1 MTTLFKIFKG
11 EIIQPGGDDPRGL
24 LQGFKNAGLNFIRAT
39 RVHQDPQGA
48 IPQGFPAPVQL
59 AAHYGYAAGQGL

>member
-11 EIIQPGGDDPRGL
+11 EIIQPCGDDPRGL

-39 RVHQDPQGA
+39 RVHQDP
-48 IPQGFPAPVQL
+48 
-59 AAHYGYAAGQGL
+59 